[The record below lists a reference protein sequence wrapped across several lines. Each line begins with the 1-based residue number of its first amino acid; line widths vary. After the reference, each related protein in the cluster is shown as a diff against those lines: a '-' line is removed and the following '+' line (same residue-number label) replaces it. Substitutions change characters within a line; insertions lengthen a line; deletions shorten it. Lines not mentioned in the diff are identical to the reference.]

1 MTKNYLQLEFGSG
14 LFFDYSKDEKQGYEK
29 HTSTKGNVSYRKY
42 YKDGVSGVLESVSI
56 YEGKFGNQISMNIKN
71 GDDVYYVPIDI
82 ADQKGNVDTY
92 AESLIKFL
100 PQLEKGMNV
109 SVRGYNFTPEG
120 EKYAK
125 IGVSISVD
133 GEKLKSQ
140 MTNAYINKEGT
151 LVNGDIPALT
161 WKKDALGKN
170 KPTAV
175 SQEAKND
182 YLLEVL
188 KVQTDR
194 LKWLQGESTK
204 TPTAQPAPKANTP
217 TNVETKLPTMSASE
231 AFEAIPSGEISKNDF
246 DPLPF

>member
-14 LFFDYSKDEKQGYEK
+14 LFFDYSKDEKQGYDK

-42 YKDGVSGVLESVSI
+42 YKDGISGILESASI
-56 YEGKFGNQISMNIKN
+56 YEGKFGNQISLNIKD
-71 GDDVYYVPIDI
+71 GDDVYYVPVDI

-92 AESLIKFL
+92 AENLIKFL
-100 PQLEKGMNV
+100 PQLEKGINFTIK
-109 SVRGYNFTPEG
+109 GYNFTPEG
-120 EKYAK
+120 DKYSK
-125 IGVSISVD
+125 IGISISID
-133 GEKLKSQ
+133 GTKVKSE
-140 MTNAYINKEGT
+140 MTNAYVNKEGIF
-151 LVNGDIPALT
+151 VEGNIPALT

-194 LKWLQGESTK
+194 LKWVQGETSTTTPSSPK
-204 TPTAQPAPKANTP
+204 PVPTASPSQAFEPA
-217 TNVETKLPTMSASE
+217 TNVKT
-231 AFEAIPSGEISKNDF
+231 EIVND
-246 DPLPF
+246 LPF

>member
-14 LFFDYSKDEKQGYEK
+14 LFFEYSKEEKQGYDK
-29 HTSTKGNVSYRKY
+29 HTSTQGNVSYRKY
-42 YKDGVSGVLESVSI
+42 YKEGITGVLESVSI

-71 GDDVYYVPIDI
+71 GEDVYYVPVDI

-100 PQLEKGMNV
+100 PQLEKGMNL
-109 SVRGYNFTPEG
+109 SVRGYNFTPDG

-125 IGVSISVD
+125 IGISFSVN
-133 GEKLKSQ
+133 GEKIKSE
-140 MTNAYINKEGT
+140 MTNAYINKKGDLVEG
-151 LVNGDIPALT
+151 NIPAIT

-175 SQEAKND
+175 SLEAKND

-194 LKWLQGESTK
+194 LKWVQGEQS
-204 TPTAQPAPKANTP
+204 NTP
-217 TNVETKLPTMSASE
+217 TPQPKAETPSNTVPQGSPKE
-231 AFEAIPSGEISKNDF
+231 AFEPATNVKQEDYQ
-246 DPLPF
+246 DLPF